1 MLEQNKEIKNEN
13 IIKNLNNTDNI
24 NLTKKEELNKQVGS
38 NQVIDDK
45 KNLTSKQDKNPTVL
59 DTFKAN
65 IIDLIV
71 IGGVS
76 TVGVFA
82 GDTVLRLAGY
92 AIKQKFQMIFILF
105 MIIMV
110 LYMSIME
117 SGKSSAT
124 IGKKVSGLFIT
135 KR

>member
-1 MLEQNKEIKNEN
+1 MLEQNKKIKNEN
-13 IIKNLNNTDNI
+13 IIKNLNNTENK
-24 NLTKKEELNKQVGS
+24 NVERNEELDIGVA
-38 NQVIDDK
+38 
-45 KNLTSKQDKNPTVL
+45 SKQGL
-59 DTFKAN
+59 DMDNSNVNKAIKPSFVDAFKAN

-71 IGGVS
+71 IGAVS
-76 TVGVFA
+76 TIGVYVA
-82 GDTVLRLAGY
+82 DAILKLAGY
-92 AIKQKFQMIFILF
+92 AISQKFQMTFIIF
-105 MIIMV
+105 MVIML

>member
-13 IIKNLNNTDNI
+13 IINDLNNKNKTIDGASG
-24 NLTKKEELNKQVGS
+24 TKRENPKENK
-38 NQVIDDK
+38 VIRP
-45 KNLTSKQDKNPTVL
+45 SFV

-71 IGGVS
+71 IGAVS
-76 TVGVFA
+76 TIVVFVA
-82 GDTVLRLAGY
+82 DAILKLTGY
-92 AIKQKFQMIFILF
+92 AITQKFQMIFIIF

-124 IGKKVSGLFIT
+124 IGKKASGLLII
-135 KR
+135 RR